1 MKLIERDY
9 LGALQA
15 AAGTPEIK
23 VITGIRRSGKSK
35 LLEAFIKSL
44 SADKNNNI
52 IHINLMNEQYESL
65 LEARALYTYIKEH
78 TQEGKNN
85 IVCIDEIQLCENF
98 EKAVSWLHAEE
109 TYDIYITGSNAF
121 LSGNDLATLFTGRTY
136 QINIFPFSFAEF
148 MTYYELTDSYQAFD
162 RYILEGGMAG
172 SYLYKDAEQK
182 YRYIREVY
190 QTLIVRDIKTK
201 FGIKNSPLL
210 ASLTE
215 FMMDTMGCETSVRN
229 ITDKLISEKTQTNNK
244 TIGAYIEHL
253 CNAFLFIKVRR
264 YDIQGKRYLA
274 SRDKYYLADHSFRYA
289 ALGTKN
295 MNYGR
300 TLENIVAVE
309 LLRRGYEVYTGFLSG
324 KEIDFVAVKQSEKIY
339 IQVSDN
345 IENPETFKRECAPLL
360 SVKDAY
366 PKYILARTRGDTTD
380 FEGIHICDISR
391 WLLGAE

>member
-9 LGALQA
+9 LRALQA

-65 LEARALYTYIKEH
+65 LEARALYTYIKEY

-98 EKAVSWLHAEE
+98 EKAVSWIHAEE

-339 IQVSDN
+339 IQVSDS
-345 IENPETFKRECAPLL
+345 IENPETFKRECAPLF

-366 PKYILARTRGDTTD
+366 PKYILARTRSETTD

>member
-1 MKLIERDY
+1 MKLIERNY
-9 LGALQA
+9 LKTLQE

-44 SADKNNNI
+44 SADERNNI
-52 IHINLMNEQYESL
+52 IHINLMNEQYEPL

-78 TQEGKNN
+78 TKEGYNN
-85 IVCIDEIQLCENF
+85 IICIDEVQLCENF
-98 EKAVSWLHAEE
+98 EKAVSWLHTEE
-109 TYDIYITGSNAF
+109 MYDIYITGSNAF

-148 MTYYELTDSYQAFD
+148 MTYYELTDSYRAFD

-172 SYLYKDAEQK
+172 SYLYKDAVQK
-182 YRYIREVY
+182 NRYIKEVY

-201 FGIKNSPLL
+201 FGIRNSPLL
-210 ASLTE
+210 TSLTE
-215 FMMDTMGCETSVRN
+215 FMMDTIGCETSVRN
-229 ITDKLISEKTQTNNK
+229 ITAKLTSEKTQTNDK
-244 TIGAYIEHL
+244 TIGTYLEHL
-253 CNAFLFIKVRR
+253 CNAFLFIRVRR

-289 ALGTKN
+289 ELGTKN

-309 LLRRGYEVYTGFLSG
+309 LFRRGYEVYTGFLSG

-339 IQVSDN
+339 IQVSDD

-360 SVKDAY
+360 AVKDAY
-366 PKYILARTRGDTTD
+366 PKYILARTHHETTD
-380 FEGIHICDISR
+380 YEGIRICDISR
-391 WLLGAE
+391 WLLGGE

>member
-9 LGALQA
+9 LRTLQA
-15 AAGTPEIK
+15 DAGTPEIK

-44 SADKNNNI
+44 SADERNNI

-98 EKAVSWLHAEE
+98 EKAVSWLHTEE
-109 TYDIYITGSNAF
+109 AYDIYITGSNAF

-182 YRYIREVY
+182 YRYIREVC

-229 ITDKLISEKTQTNNK
+229 ITNKLISEKTKTNDK
-244 TIGAYIEHL
+244 TIGSYIEHL
-253 CNAFLFIKVRR
+253 CNSFLFIKVRR

-300 TLENIVAVE
+300 ALENIVAVE

-324 KEIDFVAVKQSEKIY
+324 K
-339 IQVSDN
+339 
-345 IENPETFKRECAPLL
+345 
-360 SVKDAY
+360 
-366 PKYILARTRGDTTD
+366 
-380 FEGIHICDISR
+380 
-391 WLLGAE
+391 